1 MERTPQE
8 MPLQLT
14 PNPLKNLVFLK
25 EVFQLG
31 VSISSLVRDNCA
43 QKSNRTF
50 SPANRTFDRKK
61 PPLYNESTK
70 EALIMKQTIY
80 EEMGGSYS
88 MVGEYRLPDLAV
100 SEAELNIGP
109 WGQRHLRYLR
119 QRRRIS
125 YVNLMTTGRLPAY
138 LAELNRQ
145 AQEMFTL
152 LTEQYAAAEGVTEQ
166 LKAENQLE
174 WVRRMNSIRDRVT
187 EVIHRD
193 LIYT

>member
-1 MERTPQE
+1 
-8 MPLQLT
+8 
-14 PNPLKNLVFLK
+14 
-25 EVFQLG
+25 
-31 VSISSLVRDNCA
+31 
-43 QKSNRTF
+43 
-50 SPANRTFDRKK
+50 
-61 PPLYNESTK
+61 
-70 EALIMKQTIY
+70 MKQTIY

-88 MVGEYRLPDLAV
+88 VVGDYRLPDLAV
-100 SEAELNIGP
+100 NGTELTIGP

-119 QRRRIS
+119 QRRRIC
-125 YVNLMTTGRLPAY
+125 YVNLLTTGRLPAY

>member
-1 MERTPQE
+1 M
-8 MPLQLT
+8 
-14 PNPLKNLVFLK
+14 N
-25 EVFQLG
+25 
-31 VSISSLVRDNCA
+31 
-43 QKSNRTF
+43 
-50 SPANRTFDRKK
+50 
-61 PPLYNESTK
+61 
-70 EALIMKQTIY
+70 QTIY
-80 EEMGGSYS
+80 EEIGGSYS
-88 MVGEYRLPDLAV
+88 MVGDYRLPDLAV
-100 SEAELNIGP
+100 CEEEFTIGP

-119 QRRRIS
+119 QRRRIY
-125 YVNLMTTGRLPAY
+125 YVNLLTTGRLPAY

>member
-1 MERTPQE
+1 
-8 MPLQLT
+8 
-14 PNPLKNLVFLK
+14 
-25 EVFQLG
+25 
-31 VSISSLVRDNCA
+31 
-43 QKSNRTF
+43 
-50 SPANRTFDRKK
+50 
-61 PPLYNESTK
+61 
-70 EALIMKQTIY
+70 MKQTIY
-80 EEMGGSYS
+80 EEIGGSYS
-88 MVGEYRLPDLAV
+88 RVGDYRLPDLTV
-100 SEAELNIGP
+100 SGEELTIGP

-119 QRRRIS
+119 QRRRIC
-125 YVNLMTTGRLPAY
+125 YVNLLSTGKLRAY
-138 LAELNRQ
+138 LAELDRQ

>member
-1 MERTPQE
+1 M
-8 MPLQLT
+8 
-14 PNPLKNLVFLK
+14 N
-25 EVFQLG
+25 
-31 VSISSLVRDNCA
+31 
-43 QKSNRTF
+43 
-50 SPANRTFDRKK
+50 
-61 PPLYNESTK
+61 
-70 EALIMKQTIY
+70 QTIY
-80 EEMGGSYS
+80 EEMGGNYS
-88 MVGEYRLPDLAV
+88 VVGGYRLPDIAV
-100 SEAELNIGP
+100 NGEDLTIGP

-119 QRRRIS
+119 QHRRIS
-125 YVNLMTTGRLPAY
+125 YVSLLTTGRLPAY

-187 EVIHRD
+187 ELVHLE

>member
-1 MERTPQE
+1 
-8 MPLQLT
+8 
-14 PNPLKNLVFLK
+14 
-25 EVFQLG
+25 
-31 VSISSLVRDNCA
+31 
-43 QKSNRTF
+43 
-50 SPANRTFDRKK
+50 
-61 PPLYNESTK
+61 
-70 EALIMKQTIY
+70 MKQTIY

-100 SEAELNIGP
+100 NREEVIIGP

-119 QRRRIS
+119 QHRRIS
-125 YVNLMTTGRLPAY
+125 YVNLLTTGSLPAY
-138 LAELNRQ
+138 LAKLDWQ

-174 WVRRMNSIRDRVT
+174 WVRLMNSIREWVT
-187 EVIHRD
+187 ELVHLE

>member
-1 MERTPQE
+1 M
-8 MPLQLT
+8 
-14 PNPLKNLVFLK
+14 N
-25 EVFQLG
+25 
-31 VSISSLVRDNCA
+31 
-43 QKSNRTF
+43 
-50 SPANRTFDRKK
+50 
-61 PPLYNESTK
+61 TK
-70 EALIMKQTIY
+70 EFNETIDAMCSNFNISRN
-80 EEMGGSYS
+80 ELEQGAAIPN
-88 MVGEYRLPDLAV
+88 ELPD
-100 SEAELNIGP
+100 EEQRPIGI

-119 QRRRIS
+119 QRRRIY
-125 YVNLMTTGRLPAY
+125 YVNLLTTGRLPAY